1 MTRKK
6 VFKNV
11 MSIITETSP
20 QAKIEINANHSHVKH
35 ILIAVAV
42 YFHFEMPR
50 KDHINSTSF
59 SLCYSECWYVWI
71 LEDLVR
77 GVNDYPLNVWCTL
90 LGKIVFLAR

>member
-1 MTRKK
+1 MILP
-6 VFKNV
+6 KNNTV

-50 KDHINSTSF
+50 KI
-59 SLCYSECWYVWI
+59 I
-71 LEDLVR
+71 LIPLLLVSAIQ
-77 GVNDYPLNVWCTL
+77 NV
-90 LGKIVFLAR
+90 GMYGF